1 MPPFSYKPNIK
12 INFFCINHND
22 ILLIIKNLD
31 LTKAHGCGN
40 ILIKMIQICGES
52 VALLLKL
59 LFDTALKEKKN
70 SRHMKISKCSSCS
83 PKARRKFVKK
93 QSSNQLTF
101 YLYQNI

>member
-1 MPPFSYKPNIK
+1 MEVQCHHSHTNPT
-12 INFFCINHND
+12 
-22 ILLIIKNLD
+22 LKNLD